1 MIAPARSLHLAAAA
15 VAALTALGAG
25 NLLNAWRHSPYDA
38 WGWVALLV
46 WLAPL
51 GRRRGAGEP
60 ALLPWSYAGLALA
73 LLGQLVEMNTF
84 KYAGFA
90 TACAA
95 FAPMR
100 SWRGWIWWIVAA
112 AWLPAFGWALAPYL
126 SAGIVP
132 WLRAALAGLGAAA
145 AFTGTPPVSAKGVTS

>member
-1 MIAPARSLHLAAAA
+1 MNTPARSQNPAAAA
-15 VAALTALGAG
+15 VVVLTALGAG

-51 GRRRGAGEP
+51 GRRRGADNP
-60 ALLPWSYAGLALA
+60 AGLPWSYAGLALA

-100 SWRGWIWWIVAA
+100 SWRGWAWWSAAA

-126 SAGIVP
+126 SAGTVP
-132 WLRAALAGLGAAA
+132 WLRTVLAGLGAAL
-145 AFTGTPPVSAKGVTS
+145 AFTAKRPALAKGVSP

>member
-1 MIAPARSLHLAAAA
+1 MNAQSRSLNLAAAA

-51 GRRRGAGEP
+51 GRRHGAGEP
-60 ALLPWSYAGLALA
+60 LLLWSYAGLALA
-73 LLGQLVEMNTF
+73 LLGQLVEMNTL

-90 TACAA
+90 TAVAA

-100 SWRGWIWWIVAA
+100 SWRGWVWWITAS
-112 AWLPAFGWALAPYL
+112 AWLPALGWAVAPYL
-126 SAGIVP
+126 SSGAVP
-132 WLRAALAGLGAAA
+132 WLRTFLAGLGAVTALTAA
-145 AFTGTPPVSAKGVTS
+145 RPALTKGGPG